1 MVDTLARVRLLIADS
16 NPSIRQLLLDVLQ
29 EDCDVVSVVADG
41 RAAVEAAEAA
51 KPNVVVIGVSLQD
64 ASGFE
69 IARRLRQTTCQP
81 KIILLSLYESED
93 LVRAAFAVGASGYVF
108 TSRLLEDM
116 PAAVEKVHRG
126 EMFEPLA

>member
-1 MVDTLARVRLLIADS
+1 MSRVRLLIADS
-16 NPSIRQLLLDVLQ
+16 NPSIRQLLIDLLQ
-29 EDCDVVSVVADG
+29 ENSDIVSVVADG
-41 RAAVEAAEAA
+41 RYAVDAADAA
-51 KPNVVVIGVSLQD
+51 KPNVVVLGVSLED

-81 KIILLSLYESED
+81 KIILLSLHESKD

-108 TSRLLEDM
+108 TSRLLDDL

-126 EMFEPLA
+126 ELFEPVA